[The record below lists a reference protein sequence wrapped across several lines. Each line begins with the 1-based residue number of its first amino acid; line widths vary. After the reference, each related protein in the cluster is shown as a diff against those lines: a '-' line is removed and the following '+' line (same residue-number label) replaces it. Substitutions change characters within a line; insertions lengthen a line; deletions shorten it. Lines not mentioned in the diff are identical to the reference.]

1 MRKISLILLAA
12 GSILTAGAQT
22 IQDAV
27 KEINNENFFKA
38 KQLLRKLQADPA
50 SDKSAVN
57 YYLGNAYLFDN
68 DADSAQIFYKAAVNP
83 ESRSTYSYVASGRLS
98 LFANKPEDAKL
109 NLDRALQTSKMKN
122 AEVFYQVGEAYMQKT
137 GKNLTEAIKNY
148 EEAVRLSPKNAV
160 YFIALGDAYLEN
172 NEAGKALS
180 KYENARDLD
189 PKLGMAYIKVAK
201 VNRAGKIYPDAITA
215 YENAIKADPN
225 LPLAY
230 KELGETYYLSKQYD
244 KVAPMFKKYVE
255 LNNEDP
261 EARTKYIGFLIET
274 ALQSKQPAD
283 YENVIVEA
291 TKATQAEPNNSFLYR
306 VLAIANFELKRY
318 KDGYEATKKF
328 WSIPDRKVKTIDYTY
343 SAKLASQVGDT
354 AQAIGYFTSALAVDS
369 NNCEVLGE
377 YAKTLYLARRYSDA
391 VTQYKAKEGKCGS
404 LQPLDYFNLGRAYY
418 FANDF
423 INADSSFAQFIA
435 RTPTTPE
442 GYLWRGKSLART
454 DLDADNLKFPA
465 LPHYTKYVEVA
476 GVDPVKNKK
485 GLIEAYQYI
494 GSYYANSN
502 NKGEARATF
511 EKALTLD
518 PADANTQE
526 LLKMVK

>member
-1 MRKISLILLAA
+1 MRKISLMLLAA
-12 GSILTAGAQT
+12 GSVLCAGAQT
-22 IQDAV
+22 VQDAV

-68 DADSAQIFYKAAVNP
+68 DADSAQIFYRAAVNP
-83 ESRSTYSYVASGRLS
+83 ESRSTYSYIASGRLS
-98 LFANKPEDAKL
+98 LFAVKAEDAKL
-109 NLDRALQTSKMKN
+109 NFDRALQTSKMKN

-137 GKNLTEAIKNY
+137 GKNLAEAIKNY
-148 EEAVRLSPKNAV
+148 EDAVRLNPKNATYMV
-160 YFIALGDAYLEN
+160 ALGDAYLEN
-172 NEAGKALS
+172 NEAGKALT

-189 PKLGMAYIKVAK
+189 PKLGLAYIKIAK
-201 VNRAGKIYPDAITA
+201 VNRAGKIYPDAIAA

-225 LPLAY
+225 LAIAY

-255 LNNEDP
+255 LNIEDP

-274 ALQSKQPAD
+274 ALQSKQAAD
-283 YENVIVEA
+283 YENVITEA
-291 TKATQAEPNNSFLYR
+291 TKAVQAEPDNSFLYR

-328 WSIPDRKVKTIDYTY
+328 WSLPGRKVKTIDYTY
-343 SAKLASQVGDT
+343 SAKLAAQVGDT
-354 AQAIGYFTSALAVDS
+354 AQAIGYFTSALSTDS
-369 NNCEVLGE
+369 NNCDIIGE
-377 YAKTLYLARRYSDA
+377 YAKTLYLARRYNDA
-391 VTQYKAKEGKCGS
+391 IAQYNVKQAKCGA
-404 LQPLDYFNLGRAYY
+404 LGPLDFFNLGRAYY

-423 INADSSFAQFIA
+423 LNADTNFAQFIA

-454 DLDADNLKFPA
+454 DVDVDHLKFPA
-465 LPHYTKYVEVA
+465 LPHYTKYIEIA
-476 GVDPVKNKK
+476 GTDPVKNKK

-494 GSYYANSN
+494 GSYYANN
-502 NKGEARATF
+502 NDKGAARATF
-511 EKALTLD
+511 EKALSLD
-518 PADANTQE
+518 PADPNTQE
-526 LLKMVK
+526 LMKMVK